1 MTILSQITSP
11 ILWIFITVQLVNV
24 IIATIKS
31 IVTVNGGRMSASVI
45 SAVSY
50 TFAAVITKL
59 LTTQSFAVAIVV
71 TFITN
76 IIGVWLG
83 KYIMDKREPERLWTV
98 NATVRGKEKQ
108 ELEKKLLK
116 RSIQFILLP
125 AENDRYLYTIFAR
138 SKAESSLL
146 KEILSEFDVKYNIIV
161 SRENFS

>member
-1 MTILSQITSP
+1 MTILNQLISP
-11 ILWIFITVQLVNV
+11 VLWIFIVVQLANV
-24 IIATIKS
+24 IIATIKA
-31 IVTVNGGRMSASVI
+31 IVTVNGGRMSASII

-59 LTTQSFAVAIVV
+59 LTQQSFAVAIAV

-108 ELEKKLLK
+108 ALEKSLLE

-146 KEILSEFDVKYNIIV
+146 QEILAGFNVKYNIIV

>member
-1 MTILSQITSP
+1 MTILNQLTSP
-11 ILWIFITVQLVNV
+11 VLWIFIIVQLANV
-24 IIATIKS
+24 IIATIKA
-31 IVTVNGGRMSASVI
+31 IVTVNGGRMSASII

-50 TFAAVITKL
+50 TFAAAITKL
-59 LTTQSFAVAIVV
+59 LTQQSFAVAITV

-108 ELEKKLLK
+108 ALEKSLLE

-146 KEILSEFDVKYNIIV
+146 QEILAGFNVKYNIII